1 VISWGVL
8 LRLAPVL
15 FVCAAC
21 FADMPP
27 NGLGSGTSSDASATT
42 ATTDPGSTGSL
53 GTTGGGATSTAG
65 ASTSG
70 TTGSVGTGG
79 VSATTDATTAS
90 ETTGSIGT
98 TGDPDT
104 TVGSTTGPPPWDA
117 CKATD
122 KQVAC
127 VGCCSDAIKASDVYY
142 AAFADCLCQKFSPC
156 FDACQLN
163 LCVLFGAAN
172 QPCLDC
178 AAGPGIGCQQAAI
191 DTCAGDPGCAEFLD
205 CAAASDCSGKP

>member
-1 VISWGVL
+1 MISWGVL

-42 ATTDPGSTGSL
+42 ATTEPGTTGSL

-79 VSATTDATTAS
+79 ASATTDATAAS
-90 ETTGSIGT
+90 DTTGSIGT
-98 TGDPDT
+98 TGEPDAT
-104 TVGSTTGPPPWDA
+104 SGGTTGPPPWDG

-122 KQVAC
+122 KQAAC
-127 VGCCSDAIKASDVYY
+127 IGCCGEAIAASEVYY
-142 AAFADCLCQKFSPC
+142 GAYADCLCAKLSPC
-156 FDACQLN
+156 FDACQLS
-163 LCVLFGAAN
+163 LCFLGTAN
-172 QPCLDC
+172 DACLAC

-191 DTCAGDPGCAEFLD
+191 DTCQGNAGCAEFLD